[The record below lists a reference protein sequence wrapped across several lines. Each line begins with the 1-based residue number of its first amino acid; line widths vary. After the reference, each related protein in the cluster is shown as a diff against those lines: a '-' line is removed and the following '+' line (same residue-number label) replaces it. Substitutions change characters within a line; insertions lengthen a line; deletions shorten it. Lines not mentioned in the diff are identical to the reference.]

1 MSKIREEL
9 VCEVCLGVLSEPK
22 ILSCAHSFCR
32 SCLQRVLATNPL
44 PSTQRRL
51 SANGANAVSTETS
64 SRDEGE
70 AISSEIECP
79 TCHKMTSV
87 PSGDANQLPASRLSK
102 LLPVVGDLE
111 VLRQNIRVGRA
122 SSEPLSPKQLRS
134 CPEHSESVQEFYC
147 VQCSILVCGH
157 CMLAGHKTHIDQVK
171 SAQEAQ
177 DKMIAG
183 LRSLLQPSQE
193 MLFTGEEAAER
204 ISELKRSVVS
214 GSTATTKHIR
224 QFFNQARDLL
234 AEREA
239 ELVAKV
245 EKSCVKYLSD
255 LTHKEEV
262 VRKNVAALSR
272 HTDQI
277 HAMLQ
282 QPGDM
287 SMLTETCGLIGP
299 VEENQAQIQKVF
311 QSIMQNQSFTAISFQ
326 NSGIDFSNLGD
337 LIGQS
342 SEENSHLGEA
352 GYVLIR
358 GAPQLPTVRRPS
370 HGDSEVP
377 TYPIQ
382 PPQLPIERRPSLPE
396 VPTCPIQLDS
406 PRARFSIPG
415 VSENLYV
422 RARESLYDEPLYEE
436 PYQSMQSV
444 MMPSRVVQRPFNNSF
459 RKRDVRAV
467 LKYIIPCDAQMTNMR
482 PCGVAV
488 GDTDAVIVS
497 DIHNHCVKVIA
508 PSGKVV
514 DTITDSQ
521 SPQQINSPVALAS
534 NSEGHLYILDKEGKK
549 AIHRFKNGKFDGNFT
564 SKASRSHKLG
574 EPWGIAATDELI
586 YVTDWHKSCIHI
598 FNTSGKYKESLGCRD
613 GQTSV
618 LKHPIGV
625 TVTPDGHLIVADQGS
640 HCVWKIAMRKDM
652 TEFQQIGSNSVFD
665 SPYGVAVTQKGFIVV
680 TDTGTSQVYLFS
692 PSGTLITNIGVKGSE
707 EGNFNLPRHVCVNS
721 KGEIHVTD
729 ELNQRIQ
736 VFELRDN
743 S

>member
-32 SCLQRVLATNPL
+32 SCLQRVLATSPL

-51 SANGANAVSTETS
+51 SANGANAVCAETS
-64 SRDEGE
+64 SKDEGE
-70 AISSEIECP
+70 SYSREIECP

-87 PSGDANQLPASRLSK
+87 PRGDVDQLPTSRLSK

-111 VLRQNIRVGRA
+111 ELRQNIRVGRA
-122 SSEPLSPKQLRS
+122 SSEPLSPKQLPP
-134 CPEHSESVQEFYC
+134 CPEHSGSVQEFYC
-147 VQCSILVCGH
+147 AQCSTPVCGH
-157 CMLAGHKTHIDQVK
+157 CMLAGHKSHIDQVK

-183 LRSLLQPSQE
+183 LRSVLQPSQE

-214 GSTATTKHIR
+214 GSTATTNHIK

-245 EKSCVKYLSD
+245 EKSCVKYISD

-262 VRKNVAALSR
+262 VRKNVTALSR

-277 HAMLQ
+277 HTMLQ
-282 QPGDM
+282 QPGNM

-311 QSIMQNQSFTAISFQ
+311 QSITQDQSFTGISFQ
-326 NSGIDFSNLGD
+326 SSGIDFSNLGD
-337 LIGQS
+337 LIGQP

-352 GYVLIR
+352 GYVKIT
-358 GAPQLPTVRRPS
+358 GAPQLPTERRPS
-370 HGDSEVP
+370 HFEA
-377 TYPIQ
+377 
-382 PPQLPIERRPSLPE
+382 
-396 VPTCPIQLDS
+396 PTCPLDS
-406 PRARFSIPG
+406 PRARFGIPETPE
-415 VSENLYV
+415 VSDNYYT
-422 RARESLYDEPLYEE
+422 RTRESVYDEPLYEE
-436 PYQSMQSV
+436 PYQSMRSI
-444 MMPSRVVQRPFNNSF
+444 MMPSRVVQRPFSQSF
-459 RKRDVRAV
+459 RKRDMRAV
-467 LKYIIPCDAQMTNMR
+467 LKYVIPCDAQMTNMR

-508 PSGKVV
+508 PSGKGV

-549 AIHRFKNGKFDGNFT
+549 AIHRLKNGKFDNFAN
-564 SKASRSHKLG
+564 KARTHKLG
-574 EPWGIAATDELI
+574 EPWGIAATSEQI

-640 HCVWKIAMRKDM
+640 RCVWKIVITKEM
-652 TEFQQIGSNSVFD
+652 TEFHQIGSDIVFD
-665 SPYGVAVTQKGFIVV
+665 SPYGVAVTQKGCIVV
-680 TDTGTSQVYLFS
+680 TDTGNSQVCLFS
-692 PSGTLITNIGVKGSE
+692 SSGNLITNIGTKGSE

-721 KGEIHVTD
+721 KGEILVTD

-736 VFELRDN
+736 VSELREN